1 MIVSNIK
8 CSVVLKEVSFI
19 QMLYLHLCRF
29 KYMAVADNKQRK
41 MPSPDDRV
49 PPRGQALDY
58 PESVLL
64 IDPIEPEFK
73 GEVCYLP

>member
-1 MIVSNIK
+1 
-8 CSVVLKEVSFI
+8 
-19 QMLYLHLCRF
+19 
-29 KYMAVADNKQRK
+29 MAVADNRQRR

-73 GEVCYLP
+73 GEASYLRKAFSYKYACILTQQCKEMNSWNVS